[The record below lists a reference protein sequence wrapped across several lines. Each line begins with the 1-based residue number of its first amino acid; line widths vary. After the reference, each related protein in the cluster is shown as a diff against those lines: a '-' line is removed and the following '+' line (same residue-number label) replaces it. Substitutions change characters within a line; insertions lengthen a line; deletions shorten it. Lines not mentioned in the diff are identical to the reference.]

1 MPISSLRLLVLVPLL
16 SAAAGAQGLRAGFAT
31 ADLTPRLGVEMG
43 GFGYNLGRTGDAVHD
58 ALLARAVVLERNG
71 ARMAIVGC
79 DLGGMNLEITGQV
92 RRAVEEKLGIPGRRV
107 MVAATHTHSAPVV
120 ANWNGIGK
128 KDAPYLDELPSR
140 IVRAIA
146 EAAGKLQSVTVAY
159 GEAPVEGVARNR
171 EYKDGPV
178 DPAVRV
184 LSFTGASGELAGF
197 IANYSVHPVV
207 MAERTRLFTGDL
219 AGVSVNKVMQDHPG
233 AVGIFLQGSC
243 GDINP
248 VYAHMPQDESLQK
261 LDLLAGMLAG
271 DIRAALQKAERFD
284 ASAIGMDTHRIV
296 LPLVPPEKAPI
307 IDRLKTAEDWLGT
320 PDLPAK
326 LRGLLEFR
334 RDSARTVLERFERPP
349 LTEKSTEIQAAVI
362 GNVVLA
368 ANPGETFLVFGQ
380 KTAERLKGHRV
391 MVVGYTND
399 YAGYIPASDRYVLD
413 AAKGLSYPA
422 YLAPWFCS
430 EFRYREDVGDV
441 LVGEMVSIAEDVI
454 RSAR

>member
-1 MPISSLRLLVLVPLL
+1 M
-16 SAAAGAQGLRAGFAT
+16 AAPAQGLRAGFAT
-31 ADLTPRLGVEMG
+31 ADLTPPVGIEMG

-58 ALLARAVVLERNG
+58 ALLARAVVVERNG
-71 ARMAIVGC
+71 TRMAVVAC
-79 DLGGMNLEITGQV
+79 DLGGMNLEITGRV
-92 RRAVEEKLGIPGRRV
+92 RRAVEEKLGIPGSRV

-120 ANWNGIGK
+120 ANWTGIGK
-128 KDAPYLDELPSR
+128 KDPRYLDELPSR

-146 EAAGKLQSVTVAY
+146 DAASKLQPVTAAY

-171 EYKDGPV
+171 EYPNGPV

-184 LSFTGASGELAGF
+184 LAFTRASGELAGF

-219 AGVSVNKVMQDHPG
+219 AGVSVNQVMGDHPG

-248 VYAHMPQDESLQK
+248 VYAHMPQEESLVK
-261 LDLLAGMLAG
+261 LDLLAGILAD
-271 DIRAALQKAERFD
+271 DIRAALKNAVPFD
-284 ASAIGMDTHRIV
+284 AGAIAMDTRRIV
-296 LPLVPPEKAPI
+296 LPLVPPEKAPVI
-307 IDRLKTAEDWLGT
+307 ERLKSAEDWLAL
-320 PDLPAK
+320 PDLPVK

-334 RDSARTVLERFERPP
+334 RDSARAVLERFDRPP

-362 GNVVLA
+362 GDVVLA

-391 MVVGYTND
+391 MVAGYVND
-399 YAGYIPASDRYVLD
+399 YVGYIPAPDRYLLD
-413 AAKGLSYPA
+413 PARGLSYPA
-422 YLAPWFCS
+422 YVAPWFCS
-430 EFRYREDVGDV
+430 EFRYREDVGEV
-441 LVGEMVSIAEDVI
+441 LAGGMVALAQDVI
-454 RSAR
+454 RSAK